1 MAAILPAYDIH
12 KCIFL
17 NDNCCQMSSKFVA
30 QNPIGNKS
38 ALHDSGI
45 GLAPT
50 RWQIITGT
58 NVDPFYLGFTGL

>member
-50 RWQIITGT
+50 IGDKSSPELMLTRFI
-58 NVDPFYLGFTGL
+58 